1 MGRTTI
7 DAFIIGERGIRA
19 FSFLVDTGSTY
30 VGLPLEDIE
39 ALGLP
44 RVPGG
49 EHQVMTATGFI
60 EQDSYGGG
68 VRIDEVR
75 TPAIVIISP
84 IPVIGYEV
92 LENLRMK
99 VNPIT
104 QEHEK
109 IPDGEYSP
117 PYRLS
122 RIVN

>member
-7 DAFIIGERGIRA
+7 EAFIIGERGTRA

-44 RVPGG
+44 KVPGG
-49 EHQVMTATGFI
+49 EHQVMTAMGFT
-60 EQDSYGGG
+60 EQDSYGAG
-68 VRIDEVR
+68 VRIDEVH
-75 TPAIVIISP
+75 TPAIVTISP
-84 IPVIGYEV
+84 VPVIGYEV

-99 VNPIT
+99 VNPVT
-104 QEHEK
+104 QELEK
-109 IPDGEYSP
+109 IPDDEHSP

-122 RIVN
+122 RIF